1 MTYSSIDIQERNTGK
16 DLYEYQHDAIEQIF
30 VEIEKHPD
38 HINLLF
44 QLPTGGGKT
53 VIFSEFA
60 RRYIQQTK
68 KKVLVL
74 THRIELCRQ
83 TSDMLTEFGVK
94 NMIINSK
101 VKELPEEEDHDCYVA
116 MVETLKNRFRDEV
129 IEIENLGLVIIDEA
143 HYNAFRKLF
152 SYFENQIILGVTAT
166 PMSSNNKY
174 PMKNYYDEV
183 IIGHS
188 IKELIERRFLSNA
201 NFFNYNVKLGALK
214 IGSNGDYTVESSE
227 RLYSNDIMQEKLLYA
242 YQERSLGQKTLIF
255 NNGINTSL
263 EVEST
268 FLKAGYNIKHLDHS
282 CTEGERRDILKWFKT
297 TPDAILT
304 SVGILTTG
312 FDEPTI
318 RTIIINRATR
328 SLTLYHQMI
337 GRGSRVLKDKK
348 EFNVIDL
355 GNNALRFGLWQDWI
369 DWRDIFRNP
378 EMYIDNIKSDEDI
391 ERDFVYEMPGE
402 LKKRFSK
409 TEDLTFDV
417 RQLHVDAISAGLK
430 SKHVIDLSIDN
441 HAQMCVDNCDE
452 ELDIAYE
459 LATLLQDDIDF
470 RIRIYS
476 YCIAKG
482 TDNYLQ
488 WLKEDYLIKMK
499 IAIRKKFLE
508 MLQS

>member
-1 MTYSSIDIQERNTGK
+1 MTYNSIDLLERKTGK

-30 VEIEKHPD
+30 QEIEKHPD

-60 RRYIQQTK
+60 RRYINQTQ

-83 TSDMLTEFGVK
+83 TSDMLHEFGVK

-101 VKELPEEEDHDCYVA
+101 VKQLPEKDDNVCYVA
-116 MVETLKNRFRDEV
+116 MIETLKNRFRDDV

-152 SYFENQIILGVTAT
+152 KYFENQIILGVTAT

-174 PMKNYYDEV
+174 PMKEYYNEV

-188 IKELIERRFLSNA
+188 IKELINRGFLANA
-201 NFFNYNVKLGALK
+201 NFYNYNVKLGSLK

-227 RLYSNDIMQEKLLYA
+227 RLYSNDLMQEKLLYA
-242 YQERSLGQKTLIF
+242 YQERSLGKKTLIF
-255 NNGINTSL
+255 NNGINTSI

-268 FLKAGYNIKHLDHS
+268 FLKAGYNVRHLDHS
-282 CTEGERRDILKWFKT
+282 CTEQERREILKWFKK

-318 RTIIINRATR
+318 DTIIINRATR

-337 GRGSRVLKDKK
+337 GRGSRVLEHKK

-355 GNNALRFGLWQDWI
+355 GNNSLRFGLWQDWV
-369 DWRDIFRNP
+369 DWRDIFKNP
-378 EMYIDNIKSDEDI
+378 ELYIDNIKSDEDI

-402 LKKRFSK
+402 LRKRFSQ
-409 TEDLTFDV
+409 TEDISFDV
-417 RQLHVDAISAGLK
+417 RKHHQQAISEGLK
-430 SKHVIDLSIDN
+430 SKHVIELSIN
-441 HAQMCVDNCDE
+441 QHADMCVDNCNE
-452 ELDIAYE
+452 ELDNAYE
-459 LATLLQDDIDF
+459 LAALLNDDIDY

-488 WLKEDYLIKMK
+488 WLKEDYLIKLK
-499 IAIRKKFLE
+499 IAIRKKYLE
-508 MLQS
+508 YLQR